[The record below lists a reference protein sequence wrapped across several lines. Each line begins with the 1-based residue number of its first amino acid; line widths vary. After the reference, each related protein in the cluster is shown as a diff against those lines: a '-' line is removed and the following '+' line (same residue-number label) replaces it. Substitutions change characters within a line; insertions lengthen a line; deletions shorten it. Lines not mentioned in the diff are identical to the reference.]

1 MKKSKPLLVYFAD
14 LAHDYFKVNQYTP
27 TGIGYLAAYSKFKLG
42 NEVEFKLF
50 KSVNEL
56 MESYE
61 KQKPDLVGFSNYT
74 WNVGLSKFAG
84 EWMKEKDP
92 NLPIIMGGPNIR
104 VDEKGIE
111 KFLRETKY
119 VDTYCMF
126 AGEFSV
132 YEILKFILK
141 QPPNKRTSSQ
151 LREKTINGCYSIN
164 NNKMIG
170 NSNYTRPDDLDEIP
184 SPFLTGLMDPFLAKG
199 FFPIIETN
207 RGCPFSCTFCVW
219 GISALNKVLKFSMDR
234 VKNELSYVAKSSF
247 KPSAIVLGDA
257 NFGILPRDVQISQHI
272 KDLYNE
278 TKSFSSLKMY
288 WAKISK
294 PHMIDIG
301 KILGH
306 LTHTYIAFQSLD
318 AKVLE
323 NIKRKNIRTEEL
335 LDLIEKLKGF
345 TYGAQ
350 TDLLVGL
357 PGETYESHLNSLEKV
372 LGMGITQIF
381 GGEIQ
386 MLPGADMDSEE
397 SRKRFGLKTKYRFFE
412 GGYGVYRDKFVYELQ
427 ESIRETNAMTEKEM
441 LKLRALRAFFY
452 ASITLG
458 EHLPLALYLSKRNV
472 KFTKVC
478 EELVAEG
485 LKDPIFKKSVEWLI
499 KQSSGEWY
507 DNPEAVEKHIAKSN
521 KGKSLLEKETFVRIN
536 TGFFAKICL
545 DRSQYDAY
553 YKVFEKVLSKF
564 FISEDMV
571 VISQILKLCRERNYF
586 MRYLNK
592 DKRKKISLN
601 LLPTTLKALVQAG
614 YLNSKQADDSPTSI
628 QLKIDPVVAKH
639 CEDFIDN
646 HPEMTLL
653 DLTQILMLQ
662 SGKFLMKPFHINFE
676 NDDKLQ
682 KGEKLSSLNKGSDW
696 DKTIENWLVS

>member
-1 MKKSKPLLVYFAD
+1 MEKKAPIIVYFAD

-42 NEVEFKLF
+42 DKVEFKLF
-50 KSVNEL
+50 KSVNKL
-56 MESYE
+56 MEAYE
-61 KQKPDLVGFSNYT
+61 KKKPDLVGFSNYT

-84 EWMKEKDP
+84 EWMKKKDP
-92 NLPIIMGGPNIR
+92 SLPIIMGGPNIR
-104 VDEKGIE
+104 LEEKDI
-111 KFLRETKY
+111 KQFLKETQY

-132 YEILKFILK
+132 YQILQFLLDR
-141 QPPNKRTSSQ
+141 PPNKRTALD
-151 LREKTINGCYSIN
+151 LRAEIINGCYSIFK
-164 NNKMIG
+164 NKLIG

-184 SPFLTGLMDPFLAKG
+184 SPFLTGIMDPFLSKG
-199 FFPIIETN
+199 FYPIIETN

-234 VKNELSYVAKSSF
+234 VKKELSYVANSSF

-257 NFGILPRDVQISQHI
+257 NFGILPRDVEIAQHI
-272 KDLYNE
+272 RDLYDA

-357 PGETYESHLNSLEKV
+357 PGETYQSHLNSLEKV
-372 LGMGITQIF
+372 LKMGITQIF

-386 MLPGADMDSEE
+386 MLPGADMDSKE

-412 GGYGVYRDKFVYELQ
+412 GAYGVYRNQFVYELQ
-427 ESIRETNAMTEKEM
+427 ESIRETNTMTEVEM

-452 ASITLG
+452 AGITLG
-458 EHLPLALYLSKRNV
+458 EHLPLAQYLSKRNIQ
-472 KFTKVC
+472 FTKVC
-478 EELVAEG
+478 EEMVVQG
-485 LKDPIFKKSVEWLI
+485 QKDPIFKKSVDWLI
-499 KQSSGEWY
+499 QQSSSEWY
-507 DNPEAVEKHIAKSN
+507 SSPKAVSEHITKSN
-521 KGKSLLEKETFVRIN
+521 KGKSLLEEETFVRIN

-545 DRSQYDAY
+545 DREQYDAY
-553 YKVFEKVLSKF
+553 YKVLEKVLTKF
-564 FISEDMV
+564 FIGEDMV
-571 VISQILKLCRERNYF
+571 VVSQILKLCRERNYF
-586 MRYLNK
+586 MRYMNK

-601 LLPTTLKALVQAG
+601 LLPITVKALAESEFIEPRQKD
-614 YLNSKQADDSPTSI
+614 NSPSQI
-628 QLKIDPVVAKH
+628 QLQIDPVVAKL

-646 HPEMTLL
+646 HPNMTLL

-662 SGKFLMKPFHINFE
+662 SGKFLMKPFSIDIKNH
-676 NDDKLQ
+676 
-682 KGEKLSSLNKGSDW
+682 LNKSVQVTAVTKGSDW
-696 DKTIENWLVS
+696 DKAIENWLIS